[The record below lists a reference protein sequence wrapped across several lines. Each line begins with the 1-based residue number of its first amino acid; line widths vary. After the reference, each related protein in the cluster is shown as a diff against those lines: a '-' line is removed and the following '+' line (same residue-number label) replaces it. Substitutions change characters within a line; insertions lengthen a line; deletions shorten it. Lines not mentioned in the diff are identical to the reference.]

1 MFGPWN
7 RRSRVPADLG
17 TVTTIAHKRELHAR
31 ELGVDPAGVRRIWE
45 AVERLYRTGLHP
57 AIQLCVRRHGAI
69 VLDRT
74 IGHAS
79 GNGPD
84 DGPDVERRLATPE
97 TPFNIFSASKAV
109 TGMVIHWLDQE
120 DKLRLDDPVV
130 EYIPEFAAHG
140 KDKITIRHL
149 LSHRAGI
156 PSLAPEAMRLET
168 LADRATLVRV
178 LADTKPTSAPGRL
191 LAYHALSGGFVLGEI
206 VWRITG
212 KDLRTVLEESILQPL
227 KFRWMR
233 YGVRPRDVAKVAVNY
248 YTGPPQLPLIPLA
261 LSRALGVTPIDAV
274 AMSNDPRFLTGI
286 VPAGNVVTTANEMS
300 RFYELL
306 RQGGELD
313 GKRIFD
319 RRTIRR
325 ATTEESYL
333 ELDLMIGLPIRY
345 ALGFMLGGRWL
356 SLYGPDTEHAFGHLG
371 FTNVVCWADPARHL
385 TAALMTSG
393 KPLIYPEILYV
404 HEILRQIGLACR
416 QG

>member
-1 MFGPWN
+1 MFDFWN
-7 RRSRVPADLG
+7 TRARVPRDLG
-17 TVTTIAHKRELHAR
+17 AVTTIAHEREAHPR
-31 ELGVDPAGVRRIWE
+31 ELGVDPAAVRRIWD
-45 AVERLYRTGLHP
+45 AVERLYATGIHP
-57 AIQLCVRRHGAI
+57 AIQLCVRRDGD
-69 VLDRT
+69 VLIDRT

-79 GNGPD
+79 GNGPGD
-84 DGPDVERRLATPE
+84 PPDAERRLATPD

-109 TGMVIHWLDQE
+109 TAMVIHLLDQE

-130 EYIPEFAAHG
+130 EYVPEFHPHG
-140 KDKITIRHL
+140 KDKITIRHI

-156 PSLAPEAMRLET
+156 PSIPPEAMKLENI
-168 LADRATLVRV
+168 ADREALVRI
-178 LADTKPTSAPGRL
+178 LSDTRPSSAPGRL

-212 KDLRTVLEESILQPL
+212 QDLRQVLEDRILRPL
-227 KFRWMR
+227 DFRWMR
-233 YGVRPRDVAKVAVNY
+233 YGVAPQDVPEVAVNY
-248 YTGPPQLPLIPLA
+248 YTGPPQIPLVSLA
-261 LSRALGVTPIDAV
+261 LSRAIGVTPFDAV
-274 AMSNDPRFLTGI
+274 ALSNDERYLTGI
-286 VPAGNVVTTANEMS
+286 VPAGNIVTTANEMT

-356 SLYGPDTEHAFGHLG
+356 SLYGPDTEHAYGHLG
-371 FTNVVCWADPARHL
+371 FTNVVCWADPARRL
-385 TAALMTSG
+385 SAALMTSG
-393 KPLIYPEILYV
+393 KPVIYPEIYYV
-404 HEILRQIGLACR
+404 HEVLRQIGLACPAH
-416 QG
+416 

>member
-1 MFGPWN
+1 MFGSWN
-7 RRSRVPADLG
+7 TRSRIVADLG
-17 TVTTIAHKRELHAR
+17 SVTTIAHKRETHAR
-31 ELGVDPAGVRRIWE
+31 ELGVDPAAVRRVWE
-45 AVERLYRTGLHP
+45 VVERLYRTGLHP
-57 AIQLCVRRHGAI
+57 AIQLCVRRHGEI
-69 VLDRT
+69 LLERS

-79 GNGPD
+79 GNGPA
-84 DGPDVERRLATPE
+84 DGPEVERRVATPE

-109 TGMVIHWLDQE
+109 TAMVIHWLDQE

-178 LADTKPTSAPGRL
+178 LADTRPTSTPGRL

-212 KDLRTVLEESILQPL
+212 KDLRTVLEESILKPL

-233 YGVRPRDVAKVAVNY
+233 YGVRKRDLDKVAVNY
-248 YTGPPQLPLIPLA
+248 YTGPPQLPFIAMA
-261 LSRALGVTPIDAV
+261 LGRALGVSPSEAV
-274 AMSNDPRFLTGI
+274 TMSNDPRFLTGI

-345 ALGFMLGGRWL
+345 ALGFMLGGRWV
-356 SLYGPDTEHAFGHLG
+356 SLYGPGTEHAYGHLG

-393 KPLIYPEILYV
+393 KPLIYPEIYYV
-404 HEILRQIGLACR
+404 HEILRQVGLACR
-416 QG
+416 PE